1 MDEKVYDKAVK
12 LLSIRLHTTG
22 ELQRKLQRY
31 GFADTA
37 IREVL
42 GRLED
47 LRFLDDQRFAEIFV
61 DNLKRFKDFGYHAIR
76 AKLHQRHIP
85 SSMANAALEE
95 FFTPADELAVARKLV
110 AKLKRQKEPSY
121 QQLAGSLARRG
132 FRAETISKVLRGG
145 D

>member
-31 GFADTA
+31 GYADSD
-37 IREVL
+37 IREAL
-42 GRLED
+42 ARLED
-47 LRFLDDQRFAEIFV
+47 LRFLDDRQFAEIFV

-76 AKLHQRHIP
+76 AKLFGRHIP
-85 SSMANAALEE
+85 TSIANDTLAEY
-95 FFTPADELAVARKLV
+95 FTLADELAVARKLV
-110 AKLKRQKEPSY
+110 TKLKRQKEPNY
-121 QQLAGSLARRG
+121 QQLAGALARRG
-132 FRAETISKVLRGG
+132 FRSEIINKILHDR